1 MKGQKER
8 AGSIRLSL
16 ASTHGLWQYVH
27 NITQHTHTHAIQRNY
42 KKKVSQNGIKNNVSF
57 KMKCIVSVYVLK
69 YVLNIIALKPNH
81 VANFNTW
88 FDINACYSKIS
99 YTTLGSMI
107 AK

>member
-1 MKGQKER
+1 
-8 AGSIRLSL
+8 
-16 ASTHGLWQYVH
+16 
-27 NITQHTHTHAIQRNY
+27 
-42 KKKVSQNGIKNNVSF
+42 
-57 KMKCIVSVYVLK
+57 MKCIVSVYVLK